1 MFSFADERN
10 INNES
15 VLNNG
20 ADLLRCFHL
29 WQN

>member
-1 MFSFADERN
+1 MFNFVDERN

-20 ADLLRCFHL
+20 TDLLCCFHL